1 VTRRSV
7 ILPVLVIALAG
18 CGQHPGVHEEGLREF
33 AVRGKADAGPR
44 AETTPAGVA
53 DAFTDGE
60 GTSFDSGRAVGAP
73 GPASGSDRASVGL
86 SLRRSQRTE
95 ARITTVGG
103 TPLPAGARTRS
114 VRIGEGQG
122 VVEDVNG
129 DRVPDTG
136 SLVILIRGDGPLY
149 TCPLW
154 GRGYYNSSFGAFRPG
169 PPIHPHAGNDIVAPF
184 GTPIVAP
191 FDGRAVGVTSALGGL
206 GVKVFGADGYVYNA
220 HLSAYGKLGDV
231 TVGDVI
237 GFVGDTGNAQLSV
250 PHNHFEWHPAGGPAV
265 DPFPYL
271 NEVCT

>member
-1 VTRRSV
+1 
-7 ILPVLVIALAG
+7 
-18 CGQHPGVHEEGLREF
+18 
-33 AVRGKADAGPR
+33 
-44 AETTPAGVA
+44 
-53 DAFTDGE
+53 
-60 GTSFDSGRAVGAP
+60 
-73 GPASGSDRASVGL
+73 
-86 SLRRSQRTE
+86 
-95 ARITTVGG
+95 
-103 TPLPAGARTRS
+103 
-114 VRIGEGQG
+114 

-136 SLVILIRGDGPLY
+136 SLVILIRGDGPLH

-169 PPIHPHAGNDIVAPF
+169 PPIHPHTGNDIVAPY

-206 GVKVFGADGYVYNA
+206 GVRVFGPDGYVYNA

-231 TVGDVI
+231 KVGDVI
-237 GFVGDTGNAQLSV
+237 GFVGSSGNAQLSV
-250 PHNHFEWHPAGGPAV
+250 PHNHFEWHPRGGPAV